1 LFNKIVHVLPVQNSV
16 DIFCLEDNEII
27 EILLGA
33 VNNIIKELDT
43 DTSSRMIY
51 YIAKH
56 IHPTHVCITNSN
68 MSFLKTGP
76 ILSFE

>member
-1 LFNKIVHVLPVQNSV
+1 MFYKIFDELSVQKV
-16 DIFCLEDNEII
+16 DIFSLEDKEIL

-33 VNNIIKELDT
+33 VNNTIKELDT

-56 IHPTHVCITNSN
+56 IHPSLLF
-68 MSFLKTGP
+68 FLYV
-76 ILSFE
+76 